1 MPDAI
6 ETLGLKISQ
15 ADQPELTRI
24 ALLDQQALPDHAI
37 WVDATAPE
45 AMIAAI
51 QALKVRGAPLIGVA
65 AALCLGH
72 YARSHGPEAIQL
84 VALALR
90 QARPTAVN
98 LMWAIDRLRQGPAEA
113 MWPEAL
119 AILHEDIALCQRMG
133 QAGAD
138 LLADGDGVLTH
149 CNTGGLATAGIGTA
163 LGVIRTAWEQ
173 GKRLHV
179 YVDETRPLLQGGRL
193 TTWELERLQIPYTL
207 ISDNMAAMLMQQ
219 GQIQKVITGADRI
232 ARNGD
237 SANKIGT
244 YSVAVNAH
252 YHQIPFYIAAPYS
265 TLDAHCAS
273 GAEIPIETRPAAEVL
288 GVIQPGQSLRWA
300 PATAQ
305 VYNPAFDVTPAALIS
320 AWVTDQ
326 GVFTSAE
333 ALYGS
338 GPV

>member
-1 MPDAI
+1 MHNAI
-6 ETLGLKISQ
+6 QTLGLRVIQPEQ
-15 ADQPELTRI
+15 ADQTRI
-24 ALLDQQALPDHAI
+24 ELLDQQALPNHEI
-37 WVDATAPE
+37 WVDTTAPE

-51 QALKVRGAPLIGVA
+51 RALKVRGAPLIGVS

-98 LMWAIDRLRQGPAEA
+98 LMWAIDRLMQLPAET
-113 MWPEAL
+113 MWAEAL
-119 AILHEDIALCQRMG
+119 AILQEDITLCQRMG
-133 QAGAD
+133 TAGAD
-138 LLADGDGVLTH
+138 LLANGDGVLTH

-173 GKRLHV
+173 GKQLHV

-193 TTWELERLQIPYTL
+193 TTWELEHLKIPYTL
-207 ISDNMAAMLMQQ
+207 ITDNMAAMLMQQ
-219 GQIQKVITGADRI
+219 GKIQKVITGADRI

-265 TLDAHCAS
+265 TLDAACAS
-273 GAEIPIETRPAAEVL
+273 GSEIPIETRPAEEVQ
-288 GVIQPGQSLRWA
+288 GVIQAAQSLRWA
-300 PATAQ
+300 PATAP

-320 AWVTDQ
+320 AWITDQ

-338 GPV
+338 GPA

>member
-1 MPDAI
+1 MHDALQ
-6 ETLGLKISQ
+6 TLGLKVSE
-15 ADQPELTRI
+15 ADQPKLTRI
-24 ALLDQQALPDHAI
+24 DLLDQQALPDHEV

-45 AMIAAI
+45 TMISAI
-51 QALKVRGAPLIGVA
+51 RALKVRGAPLIGVA

-72 YARSHGPEAIQL
+72 YARSHVPEAIQL

-98 LMWAIDRLRQGPAEA
+98 LMWAIDRLMQLPAEA

-119 AILHEDIALCQRMG
+119 AILQEDINLCQRMG
-133 QAGAD
+133 TAGAD
-138 LLADGDGVLTH
+138 LLANGDGVLTH

-173 GKRLHV
+173 GKELHV

-193 TTWELERLQIPYTL
+193 TTWELEHLNIPYTL
-207 ISDNMAAMLMQQ
+207 ITDNMAAMLMQQ
-219 GQIQKVITGADRI
+219 GKVQKVITGADRI

-265 TLDAHCAS
+265 TLDATCAS
-273 GAEIPIETRPAAEVL
+273 GSEIPIETRAAEEVQ
-288 GVIQPGQSLRWA
+288 GVVQAQQSLRWA
-300 PATAQ
+300 PATAP
-305 VYNPAFDVTPAALIS
+305 VYNPAFDVTPASLIS
-320 AWVTDQ
+320 AWITDQ